1 MDNKISKLELAILE
15 QVWDSGDLRASEI
28 CELLAEKGWNPNTV
42 YATIKRCIDK
52 GFLKRLDP
60 GYWCHAALT
69 RELFQKI
76 GTDELIEQRFDGS
89 ATKFFASF
97 IDTNV
102 RLTLE
107 DYIELRELL
116 DKRIKEE
123 KNNF

>member
-1 MDNKISKLELAILE
+1 MYNKINKLELAIME
-15 QVWDSGDLRASEI
+15 QIWESGDLRASKI
-28 CELLAEKGWNPNTV
+28 CELLAEKGWNPNTT
-42 YATIKRCIDK
+42 YATVKRCIDK
-52 GFLKRLDP
+52 GFIKRIDP
-60 GYWCHAALT
+60 GYWCHAILT

-76 GTDELIEQRFDGS
+76 GTDELIDQRFGGS

-123 KNNF
+123 KK